1 MGSKNRIV
9 RRAAL
14 AVALSVSG
22 CTYTDDPLPPG
33 TFPPALEPMVQQ
45 IQLFLNQGAVS
56 AVVQVRWPGGEWS
69 QAFGVRD
76 LDSLDPAQPTDRV
89 EIAGVTQAMT
99 AVAVLRLV
107 DDHLIGLDDPV
118 IDAVPE
124 LAGLLRPPGP
134 LTVRQLLSHT
144 SGMPDAATA
153 LPHDVDFRPALS
165 QALDLEQ
172 QVQAAGTLPWRAS
185 DVGLFTYSTTDY
197 VVLGLVVE
205 ALRHK
210 PFAQVMLEQVFSPL
224 GLKDSTLDRPD
235 ARAPNILHGYVTLHG
250 ERIDTTDDASVAG
263 SPASGVVSTVADLN
277 RFMAALLQGR
287 AVSPSS
293 LREMKTSPGFG
304 RFGLGL
310 WRFADQCSP
319 AMRQEGKGS
328 FRDFQTVAVSSDDGR
343 YQAAMTV
350 TAPPMPGEVEDP
362 ASTGRRDLLN
372 GQIESTLNE
381 ALDRLCQP
389 AR

>member
-14 AVALSVSG
+14 AVALAVSG
-22 CTYTDDPLPPG
+22 CTYTDDSLPPG

-45 IQLFLNQGAVS
+45 IQLFLDQGAVS

-69 QAFGVRD
+69 QGFGVRD

-89 EIAGVTQAMT
+89 KIAGVTQAMT
-99 AVAVLRLV
+99 AVAVLKLV
-107 DDHLIGLDDPV
+107 DDHLIGLDEPV
-118 IDAVPE
+118 SDVVPE
-124 LAGLLRPPGP
+124 LTDLLQPPGP

-144 SGMPDAATA
+144 SGMPDAAAA
-153 LPHDVDFRPALS
+153 LPRDVDFRTALTHT
-165 QALDLEQ
+165 ATLEQ
-172 QVQAAGTLPWRAS
+172 QVQAAGALPWPAS
-185 DVGLFTYSTTDY
+185 DVGLFKYATTNY
-197 VVLGLVVE
+197 LVLGLVVQ

-210 PFAQVMLEQVFSPL
+210 PFAQVMQEQVFSAL

-235 ARAPNILHGYVTLHG
+235 PRAPDLLHGYATLHG
-250 ERIDTTDDASVAG
+250 DRIDTTDDASVAG
-263 SPASGVVSTVADLN
+263 SPASGVMSTVADLN
-277 RFMAALLQGR
+277 LFMAALLQGR
-287 AVSPSS
+287 AISPSS

-350 TAPPMPGEVEDP
+350 TAAPMPGEVEDP

>member
-1 MGSKNRIV
+1 
-9 RRAAL
+9 
-14 AVALSVSG
+14 
-22 CTYTDDPLPPG
+22 
-33 TFPPALEPMVQQ
+33 MVQQ
-45 IQLFLNQGAVS
+45 IQLFLDQGAVS
-56 AVVQVRWPGGEWS
+56 VVVQVRWPGGEWS
-69 QAFGVRD
+69 QGFGVRD
-76 LDSLDPAQPTDRV
+76 LDSLEPAQPTDRV
-89 EIAGVTQAMT
+89 QIAGVTQAMT
-99 AVAVLRLV
+99 AVAVLKLV
-107 DDHLIGLDDPV
+107 DDHLIGLDEPV
-118 IDAVPE
+118 SDAVPE
-124 LAGLLRPPGP
+124 LTDLLQPPGP

-144 SGMPDAATA
+144 SGMPDAAAA
-153 LPHDVDFRPALS
+153 LPRDVDFRPALTHT
-165 QALDLEQ
+165 ATLEQ
-172 QVQAAGTLPWRAS
+172 QVQAAGTLPWAAS
-185 DVGLFTYSTTDY
+185 DVGLFKYSTTNY
-197 VVLGLVVE
+197 LVLGLVVQ

-210 PFAQVMLEQVFSPL
+210 PFAQVMQEQVFSAL

-235 ARAPNILHGYVTLHG
+235 RGAPNLLHGYVTLHG
-250 ERIDTTDDASVAG
+250 DRIDTTDDASVAG

-277 RFMAALLQGR
+277 LFMAALLQGR

-293 LREMKTSPGFG
+293 LRAMKTSPGFG

-350 TAPPMPGEVEDP
+350 TAAPMPGEVEDP

>member
-1 MGSKNRIV
+1 MLTF
-9 RRAAL
+9 AL
-14 AVALSVSG
+14 AVSG
-22 CTYTDDPLPPG
+22 CTYTDDTLPTD
-33 TFPPALEPMVQQ
+33 TFPAALDPMVQQ
-45 IQLFLNQGAVS
+45 IQLFLDQGAVS

-76 LDSLDPAQPTDRV
+76 LDSLAPAQPTDRV
-89 EIAGVTQAMT
+89 QIAGVTQAMT

-118 IDAVPE
+118 NDIVPE
-124 LAGLLRPPGP
+124 LSSALKPPGP
-134 LTVRQLLSHT
+134 FTVRQLLSHT
-144 SGMPDAATA
+144 SGIPDANAV
-153 LPHDVDFRPALS
+153 LPRDVDFRPALS
-165 QALDLEQ
+165 TTLPLEQ
-172 QVQAAGTLPWRAS
+172 QVQAAGTLPWAAA
-185 DVGLFTYSTTDY
+185 DVGLFKYSTTNY
-197 VVLGLVVE
+197 LALGLVVQ

-210 PFAQVMLEQVFSPL
+210 PFAEVMREQVFTPL
-224 GLKDSTLDRPD
+224 GLKDSSMDRVDPH
-235 ARAPNILHGYVTLHG
+235 APNFLHGYVTLHG
-250 ERIDTTDDASVAG
+250 DRVDTTDDASVVG

-277 RFMAALLQGR
+277 HFMAALLQGH

-304 RFGLGL
+304 RYGLGL
-310 WRFADQCSP
+310 WRFADQCSA

-350 TAPPMPGEVEDP
+350 TAPPMPSELEDSS
-362 ASTGRRDLLN
+362 STARRDLLN

>member
-1 MGSKNRIV
+1 MGSKYRIV

-14 AVALSVSG
+14 AVALAVSG
-22 CTYTDDPLPPG
+22 CTYTDDSPPPG
-33 TFPPALEPMVQQ
+33 PFPPALDPMVQQ
-45 IQLFLNQGAVS
+45 IQLFLDQGAVS

-69 QAFGVRD
+69 QAFGVRG

-89 EIAGVTQAMT
+89 EVAGVTQAMT
-99 AVAVLRLV
+99 AVAVLQLV

-118 IDAVPE
+118 TQAVPE
-124 LAGLLRPPGP
+124 LAGMLRPPGP

-144 SGMPDAATA
+144 SGMPDAAAA
-153 LPHDVDFRPALS
+153 LPRDVDFRPALS
-165 QALDLEQ
+165 RNLTLEQ
-172 QVQAAGTLPWRAS
+172 QVQAAGTLPWPAS
-185 DVGLFTYSTTDY
+185 DVGLFKYSTTDY
-197 VVLGLVVE
+197 VALGLLVQT
-205 ALRHK
+205 LRHK
-210 PFAQVMLEQVFSPL
+210 PFAQVMREQVFTRL
-224 GLKDSTLDRPD
+224 GLKDTTLDRPD
-235 ARAPNILHGYVTLHG
+235 PGAPNLLHGYVTLYG
-250 ERIDTTDDASVAG
+250 ERIDTTGDASVAG
-263 SPASGVVSTVADLN
+263 SPASGAVSTVTDLN
-277 RFMAALLQGR
+277 TFMAALLQGR
-287 AVSPSS
+287 AVSSSS
-293 LREMKTSPGFG
+293 LRQMKTSPGFG

-328 FRDFQTVAVSSDDGR
+328 FREFQTVAVSSDDGR